1 MDMKRFSIAAAILLA
16 ATAFGVSHA
25 AAEVVLRAG
34 HISPPDSV
42 EGQAIERFADLVKEK
57 TNGEVTVEVFPSE
70 QLGKAVAQIDSTII
84 GNQDIYFGGSPEFE
98 RFSDGLKLLGLN
110 WVIPS
115 QEAFRKVT
123 KDPIWNEILLD
134 PLQEAGLV
142 VLASNWERGPYRVM
156 VSTKPITSIEDM
168 KGLKFR
174 IAPIDSWRRTWEAV
188 GTQNVVLAWTDVYLG
203 LKQGTVEAVTSPI
216 SLVAPMK
223 FTEVAKHIVRTDE
236 FWQILVPAVNKSKFE
251 SLTPEQQNALKE
263 AAQEAGEWFVAEQE
277 RLGFED
283 IEKMKAEHGAS
294 FSKIDLQPGIELMK
308 PVIKQMESEGFIPAG
323 LYDRVLA
330 IATAP

>member
-1 MDMKRFSIAAAILLA
+1 MHQHLIASAALLISA
-16 ATAFGVSHA
+16 GLSLTPATAQIS
-25 AAEVVLRAG
+25 LKAG
-34 HISPPDSV
+34 HISPKDSV
-42 EGQAIERFADLVKEK
+42 EGMAIDRFADLVKQK
-57 TNGEVTVEVFPSE
+57 TNGTVTVQVFPSE
-70 QLGKAVAQIDSTII
+70 QLGKAVAQIDSTVI

-123 KDPIWNEILLD
+123 KDPIWKEILLD
-134 PLQEAGLV
+134 PLDKAGLT

-156 VSTKPITSIEDM
+156 VSTKPISSIADM

-174 IAPIDSWRRTWEAV
+174 IAPIDSWRRVWSAV

-236 FWQILVPAVNKSKFE
+236 FWQVMVPAINKDRMAKLS
-251 SLTPEQQNALKE
+251 PDQQRALF
-263 AAQEAGEWFVAEQE
+263 AAAEEAGAWFVAEQE
-277 RLGFED
+277 RLGSAD
-283 IEKMKAEHGAS
+283 IERMKREHGAD
-294 FSKIDLQPGIELMK
+294 FKTIDLKPGVEMMK
-308 PVIKQMESEGFIPAG
+308 PVIRQLEDENFVPKG
-323 LYDRVLA
+323 LYDKVLA
-330 IATAP
+330 IATGS

>member
-1 MDMKRFSIAAAILLA
+1 MRRYLIASAALLIAAGLSLTP
-16 ATAFGVSHA
+16 ATAQL
-25 AAEVVLRAG
+25 VLRAG
-34 HISPPDSV
+34 HISPKDSV
-42 EGQAIERFADLVKEK
+42 EGMAIDRFADLVKQK
-57 TNGEVTVEVFPSE
+57 TNGAVIVQVFPSE
-70 QLGKAVAQIDSTII
+70 QLGKAVAQIDSTVI

-98 RFSDGLKLLGLN
+98 RFSDGLRLLGLN

-123 KDPIWNEILLD
+123 KDPIWKEILLD
-134 PLQEAGLV
+134 PMDKAGLT

-156 VSTKPITSIEDM
+156 VSTKPINSIADM

-174 IAPIDSWRRTWEAV
+174 IAPIDSWRRVWSAV

-223 FTEVAKHIVRTDE
+223 FTEVAKYIVRTDE
-236 FWQILVPAVNKSKFE
+236 FWQVMVPAINKDRLAKLS
-251 SLTPEQQNALKE
+251 SDQQRALYD
-263 AAQEAGEWFVAEQE
+263 AAEEAGAWFVAEQE

-283 IEKMKAEHGAS
+283 IERMKREHGAD
-294 FSKIDLQPGIELMK
+294 FKTIDLKAGVELMK
-308 PVIKQMESEGFIPAG
+308 PVIRQLESENFIPKG
-323 LYDRVLA
+323 LYDKVLT
-330 IATAP
+330 ITTGS

>member
-16 ATAFGVSHA
+16 ETAFGVSHA
-25 AAEVVLRAG
+25 AAQVVLRAG

-42 EGQAIERFADLVKEK
+42 EGQAIERFADLVEEK

-142 VLASNWERGPYRVM
+142 VL
-156 VSTKPITSIEDM
+156 
-168 KGLKFR
+168 
-174 IAPIDSWRRTWEAV
+174 
-188 GTQNVVLAWTDVYLG
+188 
-203 LKQGTVEAVTSPI
+203 
-216 SLVAPMK
+216 
-223 FTEVAKHIVRTDE
+223 
-236 FWQILVPAVNKSKFE
+236 
-251 SLTPEQQNALKE
+251 
-263 AAQEAGEWFVAEQE
+263 
-277 RLGFED
+277 
-283 IEKMKAEHGAS
+283 
-294 FSKIDLQPGIELMK
+294 
-308 PVIKQMESEGFIPAG
+308 
-323 LYDRVLA
+323 
-330 IATAP
+330 